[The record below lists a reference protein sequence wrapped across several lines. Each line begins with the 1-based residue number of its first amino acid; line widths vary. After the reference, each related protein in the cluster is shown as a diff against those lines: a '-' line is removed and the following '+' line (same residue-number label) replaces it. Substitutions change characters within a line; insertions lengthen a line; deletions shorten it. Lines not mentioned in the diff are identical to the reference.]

1 MNTATNAQ
9 HLIFSPILNPELT
22 TAQKYDII
30 KNYRIA
36 RYKDGGKFNIEQ
48 IRSFYDE
55 CEKICIREKFP
66 LFFVLDFEAYQI
78 IKNWVYN
85 GREISKP
92 EKLFFNWALTH
103 KQVMIEKGAWAGE
116 NMDNYIYCGS
126 WENRDYY
133 REDSV

>member
-1 MNTATNAQ
+1 MIENTDAQ
-9 HLIFSPILNPELT
+9 QIIFSPDLNPELS
-22 TAQKYDII
+22 TAQRYEVI

-36 RYKDGGKFNIEQ
+36 RYKDGGKFTIEQ

-55 CEKICIREKFP
+55 CEEICKREKFP

-103 KQVMIEKGAWAGE
+103 KQVMIEKGVWAGE
-116 NMDNYIYCGS
+116 NMDDYTYCGS